1 MVQANANETKESGMQ
16 TKPRVPFFSRRN
28 SMNLFYV
35 PALILFAIFTI
46 YPLISG
52 IQLSLTDWDGYT
64 AARDFV
70 GVANY
75 KRLISDEYFRKVLLN
90 TLIYGVGSTIFQQI
104 FGLSLALILDSRF
117 RGRTV
122 ARAIVYLPVLISP
135 VIMGTMYYLLL
146 QYRYGALNDIVVL
159 FGGER
164 ITWLSDAGTA
174 IAIIVFINTVQFVGL
189 SMIIYL
195 AGLQNIPTVYYEAS
209 DIDGATLLQQFQF
222 VTMPLLYPAFATSV
236 ILNLIGGLKLF
247 DIISVLT
254 NGGPGYSTN
263 SVSTFIGITYFDAQS
278 AGYASSM
285 GVVLFLLIMV
295 VTLVM
300 NSLLNRQRVE
310 F

>member
-1 MVQANANETKESGMQ
+1 
-16 TKPRVPFFSRRN
+16 
-28 SMNLFYV
+28 MNLFYV
-35 PALILFAIFTI
+35 PALILFAVFTI

-52 IQLSLTDWDGYT
+52 IQLSFTDWDGYT
-64 AARDFV
+64 AVYDFV
-70 GVANY
+70 GSNNY
-75 KRLISDEYFRKVLLN
+75 KRLVSDEYFIKVLYN

-104 FGLSLALILDSRF
+104 LGLSLALILDSKF
-117 RGRTV
+117 RGRDV

-159 FGGER
+159 LGGER
-164 ITWLSDAGTA
+164 IAWLSDASTA

-195 AGLQNIPTVYYEAS
+195 AGLQNIPTMYYEAS
-209 DIDGATLLQQFQF
+209 DIDGATTLQQFRF

-278 AGYASSM
+278 AGYASAM
-285 GVVLFLLIMV
+285 GVVLFALIMV